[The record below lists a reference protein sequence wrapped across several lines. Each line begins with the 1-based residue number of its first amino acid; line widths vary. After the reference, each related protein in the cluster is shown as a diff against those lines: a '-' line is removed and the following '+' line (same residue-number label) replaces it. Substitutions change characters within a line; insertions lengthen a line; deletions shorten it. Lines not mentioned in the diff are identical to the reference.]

1 MVVGEA
7 DIVVGVVVG
16 WLSDA
21 LVPVEV
27 GFSVRVRVQH
37 VWEHRK
43 GEVGNGEEDLV

>member
-7 DIVVGVVVG
+7 GVVVGVVVG

-21 LVPVEV
+21 QVPVEV

-37 VWEHRK
+37 VWERGE
-43 GEVGNGEEDLV
+43 GEVGSREEDLV